1 MFREAHKEIQCRQW
15 VVGNFPL
22 CHYTRRIT
30 LWTAAGVNIVAKYCQ
45 YITWSPITSE
55 KWFPSAVCFP
65 NWVYNT
71 DCVRWESNP
80 QPFSCFY
87 FLHNLIYFLQRC
99 QTSLNIQRDG
109 LLMKVTRR
117 YKVIS
122 DWRSDWC
129 DMWRDPSQSGTCSLI
144 RHFIWIWMETLGL
157 MRWEQAVIGAHSGTW
172 RL

>member
-30 LWTAAGVNIVAKYCQ
+30 LWTAAGVNIIAKYCQ

-55 KWFPSAVCFP
+55 KWFPSAICFP

-117 YKVIS
+117 YQIDETCDATPASLELVPWLDILYGYE
-122 DWRSDWC
+122 WRPWVWC
-129 DMWRDPSQSGTCSLI
+129 DGNKQ
-144 RHFIWIWMETLGL
+144 
-157 MRWEQAVIGAHSGTW
+157 
-172 RL
+172 

>member
-1 MFREAHKEIQCRQW
+1 MFGEAHKEIQCRQW

-30 LWTAAGVNIVAKYCQ
+30 LWTAAGVNIIAKYCQ

-55 KWFPSAVCFP
+55 KWFPSAICFL

-117 YKVIS
+117 YQI
-122 DWRSDWC
+122 DATC
-129 DMWRDPSQSGTCSLI
+129 DATPASLELVPWLDI
-144 RHFIWIWMETLGL
+144 L